1 MKSTVWRLLVVPML
15 ALGNLALI
23 ACDEGMSGKYGNK
36 VSDMEGMMVEFKSG
50 SKAYVTMPGGATME
64 FKYEMDGDKV
74 ILKNQAGNMVL
85 TRNRDGTL
93 GGSPVDQIAGPMKKL
108 N

>member
-36 VSDMEGMMVEFKSG
+36 VSDMDGMTVEFKSA
-50 SKAYVTMPGGATME
+50 SKANVTMPGGAVME
-64 FKYEMDGDKV
+64 FKYEVDGDKIV
-74 ILKNQAGNMVL
+74 LNNQAGNLVL
-85 TRNRDGTL
+85 TRNKDGTL